1 MRRSRLSY
9 NQAMT
14 KRHLFAGFLAIC
26 ALAAGIVVYTQSE
39 AADANTLIEVL
50 QLKPG
55 SVVAE
60 IGAGDGELTVAMA
73 KHVGASGRVFTSEL
87 GTDRVRRLRAAV
99 EKAEATNVQV
109 IEGHETQSNLPEAC
123 CDAVFMRNVY
133 HHFGDPPLMN
143 ASFLRALKPGGR
155 IAIID
160 FMPPKGESAAPGQ
173 RGEDGRHGVTRET
186 LESELKAA
194 GFEIVSSED
203 RARRGLIVVASKPA
217 S

>member
-1 MRRSRLSY
+1 
-9 NQAMT
+9 MT
-14 KRHLFAGFLAIC
+14 KRHLFAAVLATC
-26 ALAAGIVVYTQSE
+26 AFVAGIVVYTQSD
-39 AADANTLIEVL
+39 AADATTLIEVL

-60 IGAGDGELTVAMA
+60 IGAGDGDLTLVVA

-87 GTDRVRRLRAAV
+87 GTDRVRSLRAAV
-99 EKAEATNVQV
+99 EKAGAANVHV
-109 IEGHETQSNLPEAC
+109 IEGHETHANLPDAC

-160 FMPPKGESAAPGQ
+160 FTPPKGETAAPGQ
-173 RGEDGRHGVTRET
+173 RGEDGRHGVTRDT
-186 LESELKAA
+186 VESELKGA

-203 RARRGLIVVASKPA
+203 RARRGLIVVAAKPG